1 MIVRTE
7 VLANSSTIT
16 MGVLAA
22 AAATAATAAA
32 TAKSIASAQ
41 MMRIVNTQL
50 AKMETLDAHTL
61 VTKMAV
67 P

>member
-22 AAATAATAAA
+22 AAAAA

-61 VTKMAV
+61 VTKTAV

>member
-7 VLANSSTIT
+7 VLANSSTIK

-22 AAATAATAAA
+22 AAATTTTA

-61 VTKMAV
+61 VTKTAV

>member
-22 AAATAATAAA
+22 AAAAA

-61 VTKMAV
+61 VTTTAV

>member
-22 AAATAATAAA
+22 AAATTT

-61 VTKMAV
+61 VTTTAV

>member
-1 MIVRTE
+1 
-7 VLANSSTIT
+7 

-22 AAATAATAAA
+22 AAATTTTA

-61 VTKMAV
+61 VTKTAV

>member
-22 AAATAATAAA
+22 AAAAAA

-61 VTKMAV
+61 VTKTAV